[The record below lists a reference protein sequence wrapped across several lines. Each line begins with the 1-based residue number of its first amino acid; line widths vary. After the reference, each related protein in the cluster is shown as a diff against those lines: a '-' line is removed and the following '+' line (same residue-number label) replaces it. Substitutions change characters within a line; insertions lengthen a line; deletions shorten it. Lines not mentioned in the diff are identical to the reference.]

1 MGPAMSYARRP
12 FTPHPSFLVRRG
24 RVPPSFPIL
33 PEANQITPPASSGP
47 DSSRIAGGLS
57 PVSSEP
63 GRADGQL
70 HGARR
75 DATTLGAEHVHP
87 ARHAPHSRAMSFQS
101 RLVTIG
107 VGVSRTSA
115 ARRCSVVIRDW
126 KDRSEEHTSEL
137 QSRLHLVC
145 RLLLEKKK
153 KKEKHRAIHFTT
165 IGA

>member
-1 MGPAMSYARRP
+1 SMLFDREGIRN
-12 FTPHPSFLVRRG
+12 
-24 RVPPSFPIL
+24 I
-33 PEANQITPPASSGP
+33 PPAVGGP
-47 DSSRIAGGLS
+47 VPSRMAGGLS

-75 DATTLGAEHVHP
+75 DATTLGAEHAHP

-115 ARRCSVVIRDW
+115 ARRCSVVIRSAVAGW
-126 KDRSEEHTSEL
+126 EAK
-137 QSRLHLVC
+137 
-145 RLLLEKKK
+145 
-153 KKEKHRAIHFTT
+153 
-165 IGA
+165 